1 MVLEIS
7 QNSEEHTCARVS
19 FLIKLQAST
28 CSIIKKETTAQV
40 FSCEFCEIFNNS
52 FFLQNIS
59 NGCFWNLF
67 MLKLLE
73 DFAKFF
79 KNNFFT
85 EHLWTIASELLHVDF
100 NLVDRNEKNIFFT
113 KSCYTNIQM
122 LQDKENWE
130 AYQQLMY
137 ELK

>member
-1 MVLEIS
+1 
-7 QNSEEHTCARVS
+7 
-19 FLIKLQAST
+19 
-28 CSIIKKETTAQV
+28 
-40 FSCEFCEIFNNS
+40 
-52 FFLQNIS
+52 
-59 NGCFWNLF
+59 

-113 KSCYTNIQM
+113 KSRYTNVQM
-122 LQDKENWE
+122 LQDKE
-130 AYQQLMY
+130 QLGSISAADV
-137 ELK
+137 